1 MLKKDFP
8 ALSEEFGPTEAQIV
22 NHYKNNSEAG
32 GSGNSAT
39 LGFGVVDQSADDDS
53 GKFEN
58 EEKPLD
64 LNAGD
69 DDDDDDDEEN

>member
-39 LGFGVVDQSADDDS
+39 LGFGFLDQSADDDS

-69 DDDDDDDEEN
+69 DDDDDDEEEN